1 MWDRRSAVERLM
13 VADELGLQDLRSTC
27 VNFLT
32 LPGNLPAAQTS
43 EAWTRLVEHRPR
55 LMADL
60 FKTLAPPPP
69 TRKRPRDPEVDYR
82 SWSKADLVTEARRRN
97 LGTSGNKQDLI
108 DRLSNDDEGSQDS

>member
-1 MWDRRSAVERLM
+1 ML
-13 VADELGLQDLRSTC
+13 ADELGLEELSTAC
-27 VNFLT
+27 LGFLT

-43 EAWTRLVEHRPR
+43 EAWARLVEHRPR

-97 LGTSGNKQDLI
+97 LATSGNKQDLI
-108 DRLSNDDEGSQDS
+108 DRLSNADEGSQDS

>member
-1 MWDRRSAVERLM
+1 M
-13 VADELGLQDLRSTC
+13 VADELGLQDLRSAC

-43 EAWTRLVEHRPR
+43 EAWPRLVEHRPR

-60 FKTLAPPPP
+60 LQTLAPPPP
-69 TRKRPRDPEVDYR
+69 KRKRPRDPEVDYR

-97 LGTSGNKQDLI
+97 LSATGNKQDLI
-108 DRLSNDDEGSQDS
+108 DRLTAADEGSQDN

>member
-1 MWDRRSAVERLM
+1 M
-13 VADELGLQDLRSTC
+13 VADELGLKDLRSAC

-43 EAWTRLVEHRPR
+43 EAWARLVEHRPR

-69 TRKRPRDPEVDYR
+69 TRKRPRDPQEDFQ
-82 SWSKADLVTEARRRN
+82 SWSKSDLVKEARR
-97 LGTSGNKQDLI
+97 LHIAISGNKQELI
-108 DRLSNDDEGSQDS
+108 NRLNQVDPPEMKAYHD